1 MRLLALITI
10 ALCTC
15 LAPVVSPADTRT
27 RSKLANVEL
36 YDRTDGTLLPV
47 YRHRGRLYVAGEPR
61 HQYAIRIRSA
71 SGQRVLAVTSVDGV
85 NVVTGETAAE
95 QQSGYVLDPY
105 GSVDVDG
112 WRKSLQDVA
121 TFYFTSLPD
130 SYAART
136 GRPNDVGVIGV
147 ALFRERA
154 PCCAHLYGR
163 ERDSAQAGAPAS
175 TVPEL
180 ERRAMPPR
188 AEAEAQL
195 GTGHGHR
202 ERSSAQY
209 VDFERASATPDETIV
224 IYYNSMRN
232 LIAQGVV
239 PKARNY
245 GKHGP
250 RPFPNGFVPDP

>member
-1 MRLLALITI
+1 MRLLALVTL
-10 ALCTC
+10 ALCAC
-15 LAPVVSPADTRT
+15 LAPLVSPAGT
-27 RSKLANVEL
+27 LASVEL
-36 YDRTDGTLLPV
+36 YDRTDGTTLPV

-61 HQYAIRIRSA
+61 HQYEIRIRNA

-105 GSVDVDG
+105 GAVEVDG
-112 WRKSLQDVA
+112 WRKSLHDVA
-121 TFYFTSLPD
+121 TFYFTSLGD

-147 ALFRERA
+147 ALFREKT
-154 PCCAHLYGR
+154 PCCAHYFNRQR
-163 ERDSAQAGAPAS
+163 EAAKSEAPAS
-175 TVPEL
+175 AAAPEL
-180 ERRAMPPR
+180 ERRAVAPR
-188 AEAEAQL
+188 ADADAQL

-202 ERSSAQY
+202 EHSAAQY
-209 VDFERASATPDETIV
+209 VDFERASSTPDETIV

-239 PKARNY
+239 PKQRNY
-245 GKHGP
+245 GKHHGP
-250 RPFPNGFVPDP
+250 RPFPSGFVPDP